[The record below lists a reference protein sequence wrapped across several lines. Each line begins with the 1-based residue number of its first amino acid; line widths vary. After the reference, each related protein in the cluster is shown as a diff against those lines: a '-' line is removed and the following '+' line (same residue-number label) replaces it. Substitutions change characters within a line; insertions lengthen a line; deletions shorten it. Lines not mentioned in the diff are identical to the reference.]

1 MEERIK
7 EVIREAL
14 KISVPSKAEYEYMNE
29 IKEKVLHITQQH
41 AKIYNADVMV
51 CGSFAKNTWLPKK
64 YEIDIFILFSPKLER
79 ERLEELGLII
89 GKRVA
94 EELNAEYVIEYAE
107 HPYVRM
113 KYREVQIDLVPAYRV
128 EKASEKISAVD
139 RTPFHTKYVIE
150 KLKNVLN
157 DEVRLLKKFMI
168 ANEIYGADAKTNG
181 FSGYAC
187 ELLIIN
193 YGTFLNTIKEVANW
207 KPITIIDI
215 ENYYSEN
222 EKEILKKIFKNQP
235 LIIIDPTDKDR
246 NVAAAVSPYNY
257 FKFIN
262 LARKFLQNPSI
273 SFFEKREYKVVEE
286 EEIIKYQIDRRTE
299 LIILRFIRPKVV
311 DDIIYPQMRRFAN
324 RIQSILEKYEFKI
337 LNKDVFCNEKFC
349 YLVLE
354 MEISKLPKIEKKRGP
369 IFYDINNTKRF
380 LEKYKNYI
388 TYVENDR
395 WYAEIP
401 RKFVRAIDKIIDS
414 LSKDE
419 KTLREKGIPSFVAQ
433 QISKGFEITN
443 ETSKILTF
451 VREDNE
457 FGRFLTKFLN
467 KEKLEI

>member
-157 DEVRLLKKFMI
+157 DEV
-168 ANEIYGADAKTNG
+168 
-181 FSGYAC
+181 
-187 ELLIIN
+187 
-193 YGTFLNTIKEVANW
+193 
-207 KPITIIDI
+207 
-215 ENYYSEN
+215 
-222 EKEILKKIFKNQP
+222 
-235 LIIIDPTDKDR
+235 
-246 NVAAAVSPYNY
+246 
-257 FKFIN
+257 
-262 LARKFLQNPSI
+262 
-273 SFFEKREYKVVEE
+273 
-286 EEIIKYQIDRRTE
+286 
-299 LIILRFIRPKVV
+299 
-311 DDIIYPQMRRFAN
+311 
-324 RIQSILEKYEFKI
+324 
-337 LNKDVFCNEKFC
+337 
-349 YLVLE
+349 
-354 MEISKLPKIEKKRGP
+354 
-369 IFYDINNTKRF
+369 
-380 LEKYKNYI
+380 
-388 TYVENDR
+388 
-395 WYAEIP
+395 
-401 RKFVRAIDKIIDS
+401 
-414 LSKDE
+414 
-419 KTLREKGIPSFVAQ
+419 
-433 QISKGFEITN
+433 
-443 ETSKILTF
+443 
-451 VREDNE
+451 
-457 FGRFLTKFLN
+457 
-467 KEKLEI
+467 